1 VVLLRQRLATLE
13 RGTPPAWPNQPLP
26 APPPDAK
33 QRKDAAALRRRREA
47 AAAEQARIVAERTL
61 ALEAAR
67 VAEVER
73 QRLWQAHE
81 PERTRALSA
90 LDALAALVAA
100 AEDNVAELYAQRSAL
115 RKIAQKYGRPAG

>member
-1 VVLLRQRLATLE
+1 
-13 RGTPPAWPNQPLP
+13 
-26 APPPDAK
+26 
-33 QRKDAAALRRRREA
+33 
-47 AAAEQARIVAERTL
+47 L

-73 QRLWQAHE
+73 QRLWRAHE
-81 PERTRALSA
+81 PERTQALSA